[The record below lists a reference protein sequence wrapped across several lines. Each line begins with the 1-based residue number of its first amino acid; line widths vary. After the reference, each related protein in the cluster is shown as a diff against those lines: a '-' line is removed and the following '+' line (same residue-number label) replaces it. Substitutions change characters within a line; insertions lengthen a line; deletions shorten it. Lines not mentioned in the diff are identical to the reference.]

1 MRNLNFLKL
10 FYGLMLVMVSTAFV
24 SCVDDNDDTE
34 APYLEVSP
42 TTLIFGLDGQP
53 ANGSQ
58 ASFDISTNRS
68 WKATVKD
75 DKSWVTLSKYEG
87 EGSATIQV
95 SIPENVNDE
104 ASVVIEISNK
114 VGVLMSETVKISSG
128 SVEPSVVIYNDNVGT
143 IELDKTNWPFVD
155 KYEGWNKTGVG
166 SESVTYTGVNASVRN
181 SGLANTDA
189 YAGASGPN
197 VVFFGKTPTNFNVNT
212 ITLTSEQK
220 NLQLTFGASRSVNN
234 NGTYD
239 NTFDVSKFE
248 VALSAD
254 GTAWV
259 PITYTKNNG
268 DADYPYWVF
277 ATANFTLK
285 QVPENLYIRF
295 TALDAS
301 AIRLDDITLATG
313 AGGTEI
319 DFGTAGEPKVTT
331 TDAKAITATTATL
344 GGSVAN
350 IEISEATEVG
360 VQYIEFS
367 TGTVTDIDW
376 TKATKTA
383 ASVKENPWTVAVTNL
398 TKDNQYAFR
407 AYATTAS
414 STIYGEPKTFV
425 AIESTA
431 TPISIADLV
440 TKMTS
445 TSTAVDEN
453 YVIQGIICGDPAGK
467 NYSYGTLYLMSKGAT
482 TAGNALSLYNNQ
494 IDVTQYALGQEIKVT
509 LQKDVAKIY
518 KRYDVP
524 QVEGFSADN
533 IEVISANNAVTPVKV
548 TLSQLAA
555 FVCMPV
561 TVENVNIATGGV
573 WKDAD
578 AGKNHTFNVAG
589 TSFTVNINK
598 NATPFDNQPYAATTA
613 SMTGIASIYQSAG
626 QLAPRNLE
634 DVSGFKVTEPTIVEV
649 DPSSL
654 SFLSTGGTK
663 TITVTTANQ
672 GANVITATGLSG
684 NLSSSVEGNVVTVT
698 AIENNG
704 GAVEQTLVIA
714 LGNSKVNVV
723 VKQDAKG
730 AVTKVYEKV
739 TRMHVYERQPYAGKL
754 VFAAFSGSHQDTKED
769 GTTVNVLSGK
779 GAGDYAGYVDILSA
793 YNSSNETIA
802 ANDETNQY
810 ACTIAKVEGS
820 EDQYTILLGSTYLGL
835 TKDGNNLHF
844 DSSIKDGFQW
854 KFDGTKIIPVKYAAR
869 NLQWNN
875 NNNQYRFAC
884 YKGTQVDVTIYR
896 LTE

>member
-234 NGTYD
+234 NGTHD

-739 TRMHVYERQPYAGKL
+739 TSAPSDWSGKYL
-754 VFAAFSGSHQDTKED
+754 ITYTKED

>member
-114 VGVLMSETVKISSG
+114 VGVLMSETVKITSG

-155 KYEGWNKTGVG
+155 KYEGWNKTGIG

-197 VVFFGKTPTNFNVNT
+197 VVFFGKTPTSFNVNT
-212 ITLTSEQK
+212 ITLTSGQK

-414 STIYGEPKTFV
+414 SSIYGEPKTFV

-445 TSTAVDEN
+445 TPTAVDEN

-467 NYSYGTLYLMSKGAT
+467 NYSYGTLYLMTKGAT

-613 SMTGIASIYQSAG
+613 SMTGIASIYQSAA

-739 TRMHVYERQPYAGKL
+739 TSAPSDWSGKYL
-754 VFAAFSGSHQDTKED
+754 ITYTKED

-854 KFDGTKIIPVKYAAR
+854 KFDDTKIIPVKYAAR

-884 YKGTQVDVTIYR
+884 YKGTQVDVTIYK

>member
-114 VGVLMSETVKISSG
+114 VGVLMSETVKITSG

-155 KYEGWNKTGVG
+155 KYEGWNKTGIG

-197 VVFFGKTPTNFNVNT
+197 VVFFGKTPTSFNVNT
-212 ITLTSEQK
+212 ITLTSGQK

-414 STIYGEPKTFV
+414 SSIYGEPKTFV

-445 TSTAVDEN
+445 TPTAVDEN

-467 NYSYGTLYLMSKGAT
+467 NYSYGTLYLMTKGAT

-518 KRYDVP
+518 KLYDVP

-739 TRMHVYERQPYAGKL
+739 TSAPSDWSGKYL
-754 VFAAFSGSHQDTKED
+754 ITYTKED

-854 KFDGTKIIPVKYAAR
+854 KFDDTKIIPVKYAAR

-884 YKGTQVDVTIYR
+884 YKGTQVDVTIYK

>member
-1 MRNLNFLKL
+1 
-10 FYGLMLVMVSTAFV
+10 MLVQLS
-24 SCVDDNDDTE
+24 
-34 APYLEVSP
+34 
-42 TTLIFGLDGQP
+42 LIKRIGLLLINTKDGIKQ
-53 ANGSQ
+53 
-58 ASFDISTNRS
+58 
-68 WKATVKD
+68 
-75 DKSWVTLSKYEG
+75 
-87 EGSATIQV
+87 
-95 SIPENVNDE
+95 
-104 ASVVIEISNK
+104 
-114 VGVLMSETVKISSG
+114 
-128 SVEPSVVIYNDNVGT
+128 
-143 IELDKTNWPFVD
+143 
-155 KYEGWNKTGVG
+155 GVG

-739 TRMHVYERQPYAGKL
+739 TSAPSDWSGKYL
-754 VFAAFSGSHQDTKED
+754 ITYTKED

>member
-1 MRNLNFLKL
+1 M
-10 FYGLMLVMVSTAFV
+10 
-24 SCVDDNDDTE
+24 
-34 APYLEVSP
+34 
-42 TTLIFGLDGQP
+42 
-53 ANGSQ
+53 
-58 ASFDISTNRS
+58 
-68 WKATVKD
+68 
-75 DKSWVTLSKYEG
+75 
-87 EGSATIQV
+87 
-95 SIPENVNDE
+95 
-104 ASVVIEISNK
+104 
-114 VGVLMSETVKISSG
+114 
-128 SVEPSVVIYNDNVGT
+128 
-143 IELDKTNWPFVD
+143 
-155 KYEGWNKTGVG
+155 
-166 SESVTYTGVNASVRN
+166 
-181 SGLANTDA
+181 
-189 YAGASGPN
+189 
-197 VVFFGKTPTNFNVNT
+197 
-212 ITLTSEQK
+212 
-220 NLQLTFGASRSVNN
+220 NN

-467 NYSYGTLYLMSKGAT
+467 NYSYGTLYLMTKGAT

-739 TRMHVYERQPYAGKL
+739 TSAPSDWSGKYL
-754 VFAAFSGSHQDTKED
+754 ITYTKED

-854 KFDGTKIIPVKYAAR
+854 KFDDTKIIPVKYAAR

-884 YKGTQVDVTIYR
+884 YKGTQVNVTVYK

>member
-1 MRNLNFLKL
+1 MK
-10 FYGLMLVMVSTAFV
+10 
-24 SCVDDNDDTE
+24 
-34 APYLEVSP
+34 
-42 TTLIFGLDGQP
+42 
-53 ANGSQ
+53 
-58 ASFDISTNRS
+58 
-68 WKATVKD
+68 VK
-75 DKSWVTLSKYEG
+75 VLP
-87 EGSATIQV
+87 TIQV

-739 TRMHVYERQPYAGKL
+739 TSAPSDWSGKYL
-754 VFAAFSGSHQDTKED
+754 ITYTKED

>member
-114 VGVLMSETVKISSG
+114 VGVLMSETVKITSG

-155 KYEGWNKTGVG
+155 KYEGWNKTGIG

-739 TRMHVYERQPYAGKL
+739 TSAPSDWSGKYL
-754 VFAAFSGSHQDTKED
+754 ITYTKED

-802 ANDETNQY
+802 AN
-810 ACTIAKVEGS
+810 VEAPHMLQPVVLPTQKNPQPAALS
-820 EDQYTILLGSTYLGL
+820 L
-835 TKDGNNLHF
+835 
-844 DSSIKDGFQW
+844 SSA
-854 KFDGTKIIPVKYAAR
+854 V
-869 NLQWNN
+869 
-875 NNNQYRFAC
+875 
-884 YKGTQVDVTIYR
+884 
-896 LTE
+896 

>member
-1 MRNLNFLKL
+1 
-10 FYGLMLVMVSTAFV
+10 
-24 SCVDDNDDTE
+24 
-34 APYLEVSP
+34 
-42 TTLIFGLDGQP
+42 
-53 ANGSQ
+53 
-58 ASFDISTNRS
+58 
-68 WKATVKD
+68 
-75 DKSWVTLSKYEG
+75 
-87 EGSATIQV
+87 
-95 SIPENVNDE
+95 
-104 ASVVIEISNK
+104 
-114 VGVLMSETVKISSG
+114 MSETVKITSG

-155 KYEGWNKTGVG
+155 KYEGWNKTGIG

-197 VVFFGKTPTNFNVNT
+197 VVFFGKTPTSFNVNT
-212 ITLTSEQK
+212 ITLTSGQK

-414 STIYGEPKTFV
+414 SSIYGEPKTFV

-445 TSTAVDEN
+445 TPTAVDEN

-467 NYSYGTLYLMSKGAT
+467 NYSYGTLYLMTKGAT

-739 TRMHVYERQPYAGKL
+739 TSAPSDWSGKYL
-754 VFAAFSGSHQDTKED
+754 ITYTKED

-854 KFDGTKIIPVKYAAR
+854 KFDDTKIIPVKYAAR

-884 YKGTQVDVTIYR
+884 YKGTQVDVTIYK

>member
-360 VQYIEFS
+360 
-367 TGTVTDIDW
+367 GTVTDIDW

-739 TRMHVYERQPYAGKL
+739 TSAPSDWSGKYL
-754 VFAAFSGSHQDTKED
+754 ITYTKED

>member
-128 SVEPSVVIYNDNVGT
+128 VVIYNDNVGT

-739 TRMHVYERQPYAGKL
+739 TSAPSDWSGKYL
-754 VFAAFSGSHQDTKED
+754 ITYTKED

>member
-414 STIYGEPKTFV
+414 SSIYGEPKTFV

-467 NYSYGTLYLMSKGAT
+467 NYSYGTLYLMTKGAT

-739 TRMHVYERQPYAGKL
+739 TSAPSDWSGKYL
-754 VFAAFSGSHQDTKED
+754 ITYTKED

-854 KFDGTKIIPVKYAAR
+854 KFDDTKIIPVKYAAR

-884 YKGTQVDVTIYR
+884 YKGTQVDVTIYK

>member
-114 VGVLMSETVKISSG
+114 VGVLMSETVKITSG

-155 KYEGWNKTGVG
+155 KYEGWNKTGIG

-197 VVFFGKTPTNFNVNT
+197 VVFFGKTPTSFNVNT
-212 ITLTSEQK
+212 ITLTSGQK

-414 STIYGEPKTFV
+414 SSIYGEPKTFV

-445 TSTAVDEN
+445 TPTAVDEN

-467 NYSYGTLYLMSKGAT
+467 NYSYGTLYLMTKGAT

-739 TRMHVYERQPYAGKL
+739 TSAPSDWSGKYL
-754 VFAAFSGSHQDTKED
+754 ITYTKED
-769 GTTVNVLSGK
+769 GTTVNVLSGE

-854 KFDGTKIIPVKYAAR
+854 KFDDTKIIPVKYAAR

-884 YKGTQVDVTIYR
+884 YKGTQVDVTIYK

>member
-87 EGSATIQV
+87 EGSAPIQV
-95 SIPENVNDE
+95 SIPETVNDE

-114 VGVLMSETVKISSG
+114 VGVLMSETVKITSG

-155 KYEGWNKTGVG
+155 KYEGWNKTGIG

-197 VVFFGKTPTNFNVNT
+197 VVFFGKTPTSFNVNT
-212 ITLTSEQK
+212 ITLTSGQK

-414 STIYGEPKTFV
+414 SSIYGEPKTFV

-445 TSTAVDEN
+445 TPTAVDEN

-467 NYSYGTLYLMSKGAT
+467 NYSYGTLYLMTKGAT

-739 TRMHVYERQPYAGKL
+739 TSAPSDWSGKYL
-754 VFAAFSGSHQDTKED
+754 ITYTKED

-854 KFDGTKIIPVKYAAR
+854 KFDDTKIIPVKYAAR

-884 YKGTQVDVTIYR
+884 YKGTQVDVTIYK

>member
-634 DVSGFKVTEPTIVEV
+634 DVSGFASNKPMIVSV
-649 DPSSL
+649 DPSSV
-654 SFLSTGGTK
+654 SFSSIGGSQ
-663 TITVTTANQ
+663 TIEVTTVNQ
-672 GANVITATGLSG
+672 GSNTLAISQLSG

-739 TRMHVYERQPYAGKL
+739 TSAPSDWSGKYL
-754 VFAAFSGSHQDTKED
+754 ITYTKED

>member
-1 MRNLNFLKL
+1 
-10 FYGLMLVMVSTAFV
+10 ML
-24 SCVDDNDDTE
+24 
-34 APYLEVSP
+34 
-42 TTLIFGLDGQP
+42 Q
-53 ANGSQ
+53 
-58 ASFDISTNRS
+58 
-68 WKATVKD
+68 
-75 DKSWVTLSKYEG
+75 
-87 EGSATIQV
+87 
-95 SIPENVNDE
+95 
-104 ASVVIEISNK
+104 SV
-114 VGVLMSETVKISSG
+114 
-128 SVEPSVVIYNDNVGT
+128 
-143 IELDKTNWPFVD
+143 
-155 KYEGWNKTGVG
+155 
-166 SESVTYTGVNASVRN
+166 N

-524 QVEGFSADN
+524 EVEGFSADN

-739 TRMHVYERQPYAGKL
+739 TSAPSDWSGKYL
-754 VFAAFSGSHQDTKED
+754 ITYTKED

-884 YKGTQVDVTIYR
+884 YKGTRNHRNHLQINR
-896 LTE
+896 IISF

>member
-114 VGVLMSETVKISSG
+114 VGVLMSETVKITSG

-155 KYEGWNKTGVG
+155 KYEGWNKTGIG

-197 VVFFGKTPTNFNVNT
+197 VVFFGKTPTSFNVNT
-212 ITLTSEQK
+212 ITLTSGQK

-414 STIYGEPKTFV
+414 SSIYGEPKTFV

-445 TSTAVDEN
+445 TPTAVDEN

-467 NYSYGTLYLMSKGAT
+467 NYSYGTLYLMTKGAT

-626 QLAPRNLE
+626 QLAPRSLE

-739 TRMHVYERQPYAGKL
+739 TSAPSDWSGKYL
-754 VFAAFSGSHQDTKED
+754 ITYTKED

-854 KFDGTKIIPVKYAAR
+854 KFDDTKIIPVKYAAR

-884 YKGTQVDVTIYR
+884 YKGTQVDVTIYK

>member
-155 KYEGWNKTGVG
+155 KYEGWNKTGIG

-197 VVFFGKTPTNFNVNT
+197 VVFFGKTPTSFNVNT
-212 ITLTSEQK
+212 ITLTSGQK

-414 STIYGEPKTFV
+414 SSIYGEPKTFV

-445 TSTAVDEN
+445 TPTAVDEN

-467 NYSYGTLYLMSKGAT
+467 NYSYGTLYLMTKGAT

-573 WKDAD
+573 WKDAG

-739 TRMHVYERQPYAGKL
+739 TSAPSDWSGKYL
-754 VFAAFSGSHQDTKED
+754 ITYTKED

-854 KFDGTKIIPVKYAAR
+854 KFDDTKIIPVKYAAR

-884 YKGTQVDVTIYR
+884 YKGTQVDVTIYK

>member
-114 VGVLMSETVKISSG
+114 VGVLMSETVKITSG

-155 KYEGWNKTGVG
+155 KYEGWNKTGIG
-166 SESVTYTGVNASVRN
+166 SESVTYTGVNASVRK

-197 VVFFGKTPTNFNVNT
+197 VVFFGKTPTSFNVNT
-212 ITLTSEQK
+212 ITLTSGQK

-467 NYSYGTLYLMSKGAT
+467 NYSYGTLYLMTKGAT

-739 TRMHVYERQPYAGKL
+739 TSAPSDWSGKYL
-754 VFAAFSGSHQDTKED
+754 ITYTKED

-854 KFDGTKIIPVKYAAR
+854 KFDDTKIIPVKYAAR

-884 YKGTQVDVTIYR
+884 YKGTQVNVTVYK

>member
-114 VGVLMSETVKISSG
+114 VGVLMSETVKITSG

-155 KYEGWNKTGVG
+155 KYEGWNKTGIG

-197 VVFFGKTPTNFNVNT
+197 VVFFGKTPTSFNVNT
-212 ITLTSEQK
+212 ITLTSGQK

-383 ASVKENPWTVAVTNL
+383 ALVKENPWTVAVTNL

-414 STIYGEPKTFV
+414 SSIYGEPKTFV

-445 TSTAVDEN
+445 TPTAVDEN

-467 NYSYGTLYLMSKGAT
+467 NYSYGTLYLMTKGAT

-739 TRMHVYERQPYAGKL
+739 TSAPSDWSGKYL
-754 VFAAFSGSHQDTKED
+754 ITYTKED

-854 KFDGTKIIPVKYAAR
+854 KFDDTKIIPVKYAAR

-884 YKGTQVDVTIYR
+884 YKGTQVDVTIYK

>member
-613 SMTGIASIYQSAG
+613 LSCLGETFQINGYSANGWIAALWVMTIGGSVCILWSAFAIKPISMLYEKAEKINIFF
-626 QLAPRNLE
+626 E
-634 DVSGFKVTEPTIVEV
+634 DVLLSKKIREKWQKVKGIYTTTSVAGNAEFTAEGINKGRGLAILKERLAIPKEQIIAIGDNENDVEMFKEAGISVAMENAK
-649 DPSSL
+649 DP
-654 SFLSTGGTK
+654 
-663 TITVTTANQ
+663 
-672 GANVITATGLSG
+672 
-684 NLSSSVEGNVVTVT
+684 
-698 AIENNG
+698 
-704 GAVEQTLVIA
+704 
-714 LGNSKVNVV
+714 
-723 VKQDAKG
+723 VKQQADFVAADNDHDG
-730 AVTKVYEKV
+730 AAEFLEKFL
-739 TRMHVYERQPYAGKL
+739 KL
-754 VFAAFSGSHQDTKED
+754 
-769 GTTVNVLSGK
+769 
-779 GAGDYAGYVDILSA
+779 
-793 YNSSNETIA
+793 
-802 ANDETNQY
+802 
-810 ACTIAKVEGS
+810 
-820 EDQYTILLGSTYLGL
+820 
-835 TKDGNNLHF
+835 
-844 DSSIKDGFQW
+844 
-854 KFDGTKIIPVKYAAR
+854 
-869 NLQWNN
+869 
-875 NNNQYRFAC
+875 
-884 YKGTQVDVTIYR
+884 
-896 LTE
+896 

>member
-1 MRNLNFLKL
+1 
-10 FYGLMLVMVSTAFV
+10 
-24 SCVDDNDDTE
+24 
-34 APYLEVSP
+34 
-42 TTLIFGLDGQP
+42 
-53 ANGSQ
+53 
-58 ASFDISTNRS
+58 
-68 WKATVKD
+68 
-75 DKSWVTLSKYEG
+75 
-87 EGSATIQV
+87 
-95 SIPENVNDE
+95 
-104 ASVVIEISNK
+104 
-114 VGVLMSETVKISSG
+114 VLMSETVKISSG

-143 IELDKTNWPFVD
+143 ILIKTNWPFVD

-739 TRMHVYERQPYAGKL
+739 TSAPSDWSGKYL
-754 VFAAFSGSHQDTKED
+754 ITYTKED

>member
-1 MRNLNFLKL
+1 
-10 FYGLMLVMVSTAFV
+10 MLVMVSTAFV

-104 ASVVIEISNK
+104 ASIVIEISNK

-143 IELDKTNWPFVD
+143 IDLDKTNWPYVD
-155 KYEGWNKTGVG
+155 TYEGWNKTGVG
-166 SESVTYTGVNASVRN
+166 SESVTYTGENASVRN

-189 YAGASGPN
+189 YVGASGPN
-197 VVFFGKTPTNFNVNT
+197 VVFFGKTPTSFNINK
-212 ITLTSEQK
+212 ITLTSGQK

-254 GTAWV
+254 GTAWA

-285 QVPENLYIRF
+285 EVPENLYIRF

-319 DFGTAGEPKVTT
+319 DLGNAGEPKVTT
-331 TDAKAITATTATL
+331 TDAKAITSNSATL
-344 GGSVAN
+344 GGSIAN
-350 IEISEATEVG
+350 LEISGTTEVG

-376 TKATKTA
+376 TKATKA
-383 ASVKENPWTVAVTNL
+383 VASVKETPWTVTIANL
-398 TKDNQYAFR
+398 TKDSQYAFR

-414 STIYGEPKTFV
+414 NSIYGEPKTFV
-425 AIESTA
+425 AMESTA
-431 TPISIADLV
+431 TQISIANLV

-445 TSTAVDEN
+445 TATAVDEN
-453 YVIQGIICGDPAGK
+453 YVIQGVICGDPAGK
-467 NYSYGTLYLMSKGAT
+467 NYSYGTLYVMTKGAT

-524 QVEGFSADN
+524 QVEGFTAEN
-533 IEVISANNAVTPVKV
+533 IEVVSANNAVTPAKV
-548 TLSQLAA
+548 TLSQLAS

-561 TVENVNIATGGV
+561 TVDNVNIATGGV
-573 WKDAD
+573 WKDGD
-578 AGKNHTFNVAG
+578 AAKNHTFNVEG

-598 NATPFDNQPYAATTA
+598 NATPFNDQPYAAAKA

-626 QLAPRNLE
+626 QLMPRNLE
-634 DVSGFKVTEPTIVEV
+634 DVSGFKVTEPTIIAV
-649 DPSSL
+649 DPPSL

-672 GANVITATGLSG
+672 GTNVIKATGLSG
-684 NLSSSVEGNVVTVT
+684 NNLSSSVEGNVVTVT
-698 AIENNG
+698 ATENNG
-704 GAVEQTLVIA
+704 GAIEQTLVIA
-714 LGNSKVNVV
+714 LGNSKVNVT

-730 AVTKVYEKV
+730 SVTKVYEKV
-739 TRMHVYERQPYAGKL
+739 TSAPSNWNGKYL
-754 VFAAFSGSHQDTKED
+754 ITYTKED
-769 GTTVNVLSGK
+769 GSVVNALSGK
-779 GAGDYAGYVDILSA
+779 GAGNYGGYVDILSA
-793 YNSSNETIA
+793 YNSSNGTIA
-802 ANDETNQY
+802 ANDLTNQY

-820 EDQYTILLGSTYLGL
+820 EEYTILLGSTYLGL
-835 TKDGNNLHF
+835 TSDGNSLYF
-844 DSSIKDGFQW
+844 DSSIKDGSQW
-854 KFDGTKIIPVKYAAR
+854 KFDGTKIIPVKFDTR

-875 NNNQYRFAC
+875 TANQYRFAC
-884 YKGTQVDVTIYR
+884 YKGTQVDVTIYK

>member
-68 WKATVKD
+68 WKATVKE

-114 VGVLMSETVKISSG
+114 VGVLMSETVKITSG
-128 SVEPSVVIYNDNVGT
+128 SVEPTVVIYNDNVGT
-143 IELDKTNWPFVD
+143 IDLDKANWPFVD

-166 SESVTYTGVNASVRN
+166 SESVTYTGENASVRN

-189 YAGASGPN
+189 YTGASGPN
-197 VVFFGKTPTNFNVNT
+197 VVFFGKTPTSFNINK
-212 ITLTSEQK
+212 ITLTSGQK

-234 NGTYD
+234 NGVYD

-254 GTAWV
+254 GTAWA

-376 TKATKTA
+376 TKATKAA
-383 ASVKENPWTVAVTNL
+383 ASIKENPWTVAVTNL

-414 STIYGEPKTFV
+414 SSIYGEPKTFV
-425 AIESTA
+425 ATESTA

-445 TSTAVDEN
+445 TSTSVDEN

-467 NYSYGTLYLMSKGAT
+467 NYSYGTLYLMTKGAT

-524 QVEGFSADN
+524 QIEGFSTDN

-548 TLSQLAA
+548 TVSQLAA

-573 WKDAD
+573 WKDGD
-578 AGKNHTFNVAG
+578 AAKNHTFNVAG

-672 GANVITATGLSG
+672 GANVITASGLSG

-739 TRMHVYERQPYAGKL
+739 TSVPSDWSGKYL
-754 VFAAFSGSHQDTKED
+754 ITYTKED
-769 GTTVNVLSGK
+769 GTVVNVLSGK
-779 GAGDYAGYVDILSA
+779 GAGDYAGYVDISSA

-820 EDQYTILLGSTYLGL
+820 EGQYTIQLGSTYLGL

-854 KFDGTKIIPVKYAAR
+854 KFDGTKIIPVKFDSR

-884 YKGTQVDVTIYR
+884 YKGTQVDVTIYK

>member
-114 VGVLMSETVKISSG
+114 VGVLMSETVKITSG

-155 KYEGWNKTGVG
+155 KYEGWNKTGIG

-197 VVFFGKTPTNFNVNT
+197 VVFFGKTPTSFNVNT
-212 ITLTSEQK
+212 ITLTSGQK

-414 STIYGEPKTFV
+414 SSIYGEPKTFV

-445 TSTAVDEN
+445 TPTAVDEN

-467 NYSYGTLYLMSKGAT
+467 NYSYGTLYLMTKGAT

-739 TRMHVYERQPYAGKL
+739 TSAPSDWSGKYL
-754 VFAAFSGSHQDTKED
+754 ITYTKED
-769 GTTVNVLSGK
+769 GTTVKVLSGK

-854 KFDGTKIIPVKYAAR
+854 KFDDTKIIPVKYAAR

-884 YKGTQVDVTIYR
+884 YKGTQVDVTIYK

>member
-114 VGVLMSETVKISSG
+114 VGVLMSETVKITSG

-155 KYEGWNKTGVG
+155 KYEGWNKTGIG

-197 VVFFGKTPTNFNVNT
+197 VVFFGKTPTSFNVNT
-212 ITLTSEQK
+212 ITLTSGQK

-414 STIYGEPKTFV
+414 SSIYGEPKTFV

-445 TSTAVDEN
+445 TPTAVDEN

-467 NYSYGTLYLMSKGAT
+467 NYSYGTLYLMTKGAT

-598 NATPFDNQPYAATTA
+598 NTTPFDNQPYAATTA

-739 TRMHVYERQPYAGKL
+739 TSAPSDWSGKYL
-754 VFAAFSGSHQDTKED
+754 ITYTKED

-854 KFDGTKIIPVKYAAR
+854 KFDDTKIIPVKYAAR

-884 YKGTQVDVTIYR
+884 YKGTQVDVTIYK

>member
-114 VGVLMSETVKISSG
+114 VGVLMSETVKITSG

-143 IELDKTNWPFVD
+143 IEFDKTNWPFVD
-155 KYEGWNKTGVG
+155 KYEGWNKTGIG

-197 VVFFGKTPTNFNVNT
+197 VVFFGKTPTSFNVNT
-212 ITLTSEQK
+212 ITLTSGQK

-414 STIYGEPKTFV
+414 SSIYGEPKTFV

-445 TSTAVDEN
+445 TPTAVDEN

-467 NYSYGTLYLMSKGAT
+467 NYSYGTLYLMTKGAT

-739 TRMHVYERQPYAGKL
+739 TSAPSDWSGKYL
-754 VFAAFSGSHQDTKED
+754 ITYTKED

-854 KFDGTKIIPVKYAAR
+854 KFDDTKIIPVKYAAR

-884 YKGTQVDVTIYR
+884 YKGTQVDVTIYK

>member
-1 MRNLNFLKL
+1 
-10 FYGLMLVMVSTAFV
+10 MLVMVSTAFV

-166 SESVTYTGVNASVRN
+166 SESVTYTGVNALVRN

-739 TRMHVYERQPYAGKL
+739 TSAPSDWSGKYL
-754 VFAAFSGSHQDTKED
+754 ITYTKED

-835 TKDGNNLHF
+835 TKMVIIYT
-844 DSSIKDGFQW
+844 SI
-854 KFDGTKIIPVKYAAR
+854 V
-869 NLQWNN
+869 L
-875 NNNQYRFAC
+875 
-884 YKGTQVDVTIYR
+884 
-896 LTE
+896 

>member
-739 TRMHVYERQPYAGKL
+739 TSAPSDWSGKYL
-754 VFAAFSGSHQDTKED
+754 ITYTKED

-820 EDQYTILLGSTYLGL
+820 EDQYTILLGST
-835 TKDGNNLHF
+835 
-844 DSSIKDGFQW
+844 
-854 KFDGTKIIPVKYAAR
+854 
-869 NLQWNN
+869 
-875 NNNQYRFAC
+875 
-884 YKGTQVDVTIYR
+884 
-896 LTE
+896 

>member
-1 MRNLNFLKL
+1 
-10 FYGLMLVMVSTAFV
+10 
-24 SCVDDNDDTE
+24 
-34 APYLEVSP
+34 
-42 TTLIFGLDGQP
+42 
-53 ANGSQ
+53 
-58 ASFDISTNRS
+58 
-68 WKATVKD
+68 
-75 DKSWVTLSKYEG
+75 
-87 EGSATIQV
+87 
-95 SIPENVNDE
+95 
-104 ASVVIEISNK
+104 
-114 VGVLMSETVKISSG
+114 MSETVKISSG

-654 SFLSTGGTK
+654 SFLSTVGTK

-739 TRMHVYERQPYAGKL
+739 TSAPSDWSGKYL
-754 VFAAFSGSHQDTKED
+754 ITYTKED

>member
-367 TGTVTDIDW
+367 TGT
-376 TKATKTA
+376 KTA

-739 TRMHVYERQPYAGKL
+739 TSAPSDWSGKYL
-754 VFAAFSGSHQDTKED
+754 ITYTKED

>member
-1 MRNLNFLKL
+1 
-10 FYGLMLVMVSTAFV
+10 
-24 SCVDDNDDTE
+24 
-34 APYLEVSP
+34 
-42 TTLIFGLDGQP
+42 
-53 ANGSQ
+53 
-58 ASFDISTNRS
+58 
-68 WKATVKD
+68 
-75 DKSWVTLSKYEG
+75 
-87 EGSATIQV
+87 
-95 SIPENVNDE
+95 
-104 ASVVIEISNK
+104 
-114 VGVLMSETVKISSG
+114 MSETVKISSG

-331 TDAKAITATTATL
+331 TNAKAITATTATL

-739 TRMHVYERQPYAGKL
+739 TSAPSDWSGKYL
-754 VFAAFSGSHQDTKED
+754 ITYTKED

>member
-114 VGVLMSETVKISSG
+114 VGVLMSETVKITSG

-155 KYEGWNKTGVG
+155 KYEGWNKTGIG

-197 VVFFGKTPTNFNVNT
+197 VVFFGKTPTSFNVNT
-212 ITLTSEQK
+212 ITLTSGQK

-414 STIYGEPKTFV
+414 SSIYGEPKTFV

-445 TSTAVDEN
+445 TPTAVDEN

-467 NYSYGTLYLMSKGAT
+467 NYSYGTLYLMTKGAT

-613 SMTGIASIYQSAG
+613 SMTGIASIHQSAG

-739 TRMHVYERQPYAGKL
+739 TSAPSDWSGKYL
-754 VFAAFSGSHQDTKED
+754 ITYTKED

-854 KFDGTKIIPVKYAAR
+854 KFDDTKIIPVKYAAR

-884 YKGTQVDVTIYR
+884 YKGTQVDVTIYK

>member
-53 ANGSQ
+53 ASGSQ

-739 TRMHVYERQPYAGKL
+739 TSAPSDWSGKYL
-754 VFAAFSGSHQDTKED
+754 ITYTKED

>member
-114 VGVLMSETVKISSG
+114 VGVLMSETVKITSG

-155 KYEGWNKTGVG
+155 KYEGWNKTGIG

-197 VVFFGKTPTNFNVNT
+197 VVFFGKTPTSFNVNT
-212 ITLTSEQK
+212 ITLTSGQK

-414 STIYGEPKTFV
+414 SSIYGEPKTFV

-445 TSTAVDEN
+445 TPTAVDEN

-467 NYSYGTLYLMSKGAT
+467 NYSYGTLYLMTKGAT

-739 TRMHVYERQPYAGKL
+739 TSAPSDWSGKYL
-754 VFAAFSGSHQDTKED
+754 ITYTKED

-802 ANDETNQY
+802 ANDKTNQY

-835 TKDGNNLHF
+835 TKDENNLHF

-854 KFDGTKIIPVKYAAR
+854 KFDDTKIIPVKYAAR

-884 YKGTQVDVTIYR
+884 YKGTQVDVTIYK

>member
-1 MRNLNFLKL
+1 M
-10 FYGLMLVMVSTAFV
+10 
-24 SCVDDNDDTE
+24 TE
-34 APYLEVSP
+34 IVQPFEVSP

-114 VGVLMSETVKISSG
+114 VGVLMSETVKITSG

-155 KYEGWNKTGVG
+155 KYEGWNKTGIG

-197 VVFFGKTPTNFNVNT
+197 VVFFGKTPTSFNVNT
-212 ITLTSEQK
+212 ITLTSGQK

-414 STIYGEPKTFV
+414 SSIYGEPKTFV

-445 TSTAVDEN
+445 TPTAVDEN

-467 NYSYGTLYLMSKGAT
+467 NYSYGTLYLMTKGAT

-739 TRMHVYERQPYAGKL
+739 TSAPSDWSGKYL
-754 VFAAFSGSHQDTKED
+754 ITYTKED

-779 GAGDYAGYVDILSA
+779 GAGDYAGYVEILSA

-854 KFDGTKIIPVKYAAR
+854 KFDDTKIIPVKYAAR

-884 YKGTQVDVTIYR
+884 YKGTQVDVTIYK